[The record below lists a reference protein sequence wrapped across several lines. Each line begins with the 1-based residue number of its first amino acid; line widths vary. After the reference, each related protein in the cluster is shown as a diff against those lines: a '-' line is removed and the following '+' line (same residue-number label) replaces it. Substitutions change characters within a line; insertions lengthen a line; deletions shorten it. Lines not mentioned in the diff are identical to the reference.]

1 MPPPCALRRRTTA
14 CWKYHSKSN
23 PQESCACDSLYVAF
37 VLPPKL
43 SAIQNLSQLSFTGYS
58 LSTGNVIEAPFQPI
72 TVTITDSDSTSR
84 M

>member
-1 MPPPCALRRRTTA
+1 MALPFFFNIRAYHKENGYWKPCYTVTA
-14 CWKYHSKSN
+14 YI
-23 PQESCACDSLYVAF
+23 AF

-43 SAIQNLSQLSFTGYS
+43 SAIQNLSQSSFTGYS

-72 TVTITDSDSTSR
+72 TVTITDSDSTIR